1 MSDASQ
7 AEPVRAE
14 RLPDRPPSTFIRVF
28 HGIENA
34 VVVLALAVMVLL
46 PLLEIVLRKAWQTGI
61 SGSSSFVQHG
71 SLVVGLIGGAIA
83 ARQGRLLSLS
93 AAQLLPRGWPSAVAR
108 AFSGIVAAVISAM
121 LCVAGVQLVLEE
133 REAGKILAYGIPV
146 WTLQLMMPIGF
157 ALITARILWHSAER
171 WSTRLIATVLAA
183 ATACACIWSP
193 IPPENLVVPAL
204 VLLLLAT
211 VLGAPIFAALGGAAV
226 ILFWGEHSPI
236 ASIPVD
242 HYRLVTNP
250 SLPAIPLFTLA
261 GYFLAEGGA
270 SRRLIRVFT
279 ALFGNF
285 RGGPAVVTV
294 VVCAFF
300 TTFTGASG
308 VTILA
313 LGGLLLP
320 ILLAARYRER
330 TALGILTS
338 AGSLGMLFPPCL
350 PLILY
355 AIIAEQ
361 PIKEIFLAA
370 IVPGVLLVLMTVAL
384 SIWLGPKAA
393 EAPSQFSAAEAA
405 KAVWQAKWEL
415 LLPVVCLVSLFAGF
429 ATPVE
434 AAAVTALYAC
444 ITQTVIHRDLGLIKG
459 VPRVMTECGLV
470 VGGVLLILGVAQ
482 GFTNYLVFAQ
492 VPDQAVDW
500 VVTSVESKYL
510 FLLLLNVFLIVV
522 GCLMDVYSA
531 IVIVVPLIVPIGAA
545 FGVDPLHL
553 GIIFLVN
560 LELGY
565 LTPPVGMNLFLASYR
580 FDKPMATVW
589 QSIVPF
595 LIVRFVAVLL
605 ITYIPLLSTTMPRW
619 LGR

>member
-7 AEPVRAE
+7 TEPVRAE
-14 RLPDRPPSTFIRVF
+14 RLPDRPPSTFIRIL

-171 WSTRLIATVLAA
+171 WSTRLIATALAG
-183 ATACACIWSP
+183 ATACACVWSP

-270 SRRLIRVFT
+270 SRRLIGRHCRRLRV
-279 ALFGNF
+279 LHHVYRCVG
-285 RGGPAVVTV
+285 RDY
-294 VVCAFF
+294 
-300 TTFTGASG
+300 TGA
-308 VTILA
+308 
-313 LGGLLLP
+313 
-320 ILLAARYRER
+320 RR
-330 TALGILTS
+330 
-338 AGSLGMLFPPCL
+338 
-350 PLILY
+350 
-355 AIIAEQ
+355 
-361 PIKEIFLAA
+361 
-370 IVPGVLLVLMTVAL
+370 
-384 SIWLGPKAA
+384 
-393 EAPSQFSAAEAA
+393 
-405 KAVWQAKWEL
+405 
-415 LLPVVCLVSLFAGF
+415 
-429 ATPVE
+429 
-434 AAAVTALYAC
+434 AAVANLAGGAL
-444 ITQTVIHRDLGLIKG
+444 
-459 VPRVMTECGLV
+459 PRAYRAGDSDQC
-470 VGGVLLILGVAQ
+470 GVARHA
-482 GFTNYLVFAQ
+482 FPAL
-492 VPDQAVDW
+492 P
-500 VVTSVESKYL
+500 
-510 FLLLLNVFLIVV
+510 
-522 GCLMDVYSA
+522 
-531 IVIVVPLIVPIGAA
+531 AA
-545 FGVDPLHL
+545 HTLRH
-553 GIIFLVN
+553 
-560 LELGY
+560 
-565 LTPPVGMNLFLASYR
+565 YR
-580 FDKPMATVW
+580 
-589 QSIVPF
+589 
-595 LIVRFVAVLL
+595 
-605 ITYIPLLSTTMPRW
+605 
-619 LGR
+619 

>member
-7 AEPVRAE
+7 AEPPRAGG
-14 RLPDRPPSTFIRVF
+14 LPDRPAPTFVRIL

-71 SLVVGLIGGAIA
+71 TLVVGLIGGAIA
-83 ARQGRLLSLS
+83 ARQRRLLSLS

-121 LCVAGVQLVLEE
+121 LCVAGVQLVLAE
-133 REAGKILAYGIPV
+133 REVGKILAYGIPV
-146 WTLQLMMPIGF
+146 WSLQLVMPIGF
-157 ALITARILWHSAER
+157 ALITARILWHSAEH
-171 WSTRLIATVLAA
+171 WPTRLIATALAG
-183 ATACACIWSP
+183 ATACVCIWSP
-193 IPPENLVVPAL
+193 IPPEHLVVPAL
-204 VLLLLAT
+204 ILLLLAT
-211 VLGAPIFAALGGAAV
+211 ALGAPIFAALGGAAV
-226 ILFWGEHSPI
+226 ILFWGEQSPI

-270 SRRLIRVFT
+270 SQRLIRVFT
-279 ALFGNF
+279 ALFGSF
-285 RGGPAVVTV
+285 RGGPAVVSV

-320 ILLAARYRER
+320 ILLAAHYRER

-361 PIKEIFLAA
+361 PINEIFLAA
-370 IVPGVLLVLMTVAL
+370 IVPGVLLVLMTMAL
-384 SIWLGPKAA
+384 GIWLGPKGQAARSDFSVA
-393 EAPSQFSAAEAA
+393 EAG
-405 KAVWQAKWEL
+405 KAIWQAKWEL
-415 LLPVVCLVSLFAGF
+415 LLPVVCLVSLFGGF

-444 ITQTVIHRDLGLIKG
+444 ITQTAIHHDLGLIKG

-482 GFTNYLVFAQ
+482 GLTNYLVFAQ
-492 VPDQAVDW
+492 VPDRAVDW
-500 VVTSVESKYL
+500 VVASVESKYL

-580 FDKPMATVW
+580 FDKPMAAIW

-605 ITYIPLLSTTMPRW
+605 VTYIPILSTTMPRW
-619 LGR
+619 LAR

>member
-7 AEPVRAE
+7 TEPVRAE
-14 RLPDRPPSTFIRVF
+14 RPPDRPPSTFIRIF

-121 LCVAGVQLVLEE
+121 LCVAGVQLVLAE
-133 REAGKILAYGIPV
+133 REVGKILAYGIPV

-171 WSTRLIATVLAA
+171 WSTRLIATALAG
-183 ATACACIWSP
+183 ATACACVWSP

-204 VLLLLAT
+204 VLLLMAT

-361 PIKEIFLAA
+361 PIKDIFLAA

-580 FDKPMATVW
+580 FDRPMATVW

>member
-1 MSDASQ
+1 MSNPSQ
-7 AEPVRAE
+7 AEPARAE
-14 RLPDRPPSTFIRVF
+14 RPPDRPPSTFIRVF

-34 VVVLALAVMVLL
+34 VVVLALALMVLL

-61 SGSSSFVQHG
+61 SGSSSFIQHG

-83 ARQGRLLSLS
+83 ARQRRLLSLS
-93 AAQLLPRGWPSAVAR
+93 AAQLLPHGWPAAVAK
-108 AFSGIVAAVISAM
+108 AFSGITAAVISAM
-121 LCVAGVQLVLEE
+121 LCVAGVQLVVEE

-171 WSTRLIATVLAA
+171 WPTRLIATALAA
-183 ATACACIWSP
+183 AAACACAWSP

-226 ILFWGEHSPI
+226 ILFWGEESPI

-242 HYRLVTNP
+242 CYRLVTNP

-270 SRRLIRVFT
+270 SQRLIRVFT

-361 PIKEIFLAA
+361 PIEEIFLAA
-370 IVPGVLLVLMTVAL
+370 IAPGMLLVLLTVAL
-384 SIWLGPKAA
+384 GIWLGPKGDTARS
-393 EAPSQFSAAEAA
+393 EFSAAEAV

-415 LLPVVCLVSLFAGF
+415 LLPVVCLVSLFGGF

-500 VVTSVESKYL
+500 VVASVESKYL

-531 IVIVVPLIVPIGAA
+531 IVIVVPLIVPIGMA

-580 FDKPMATVW
+580 FDKPMTAVW
-589 QSIVPF
+589 RSIMPF
-595 LIVRFVAVLL
+595 LTVRFAAVLL
-605 ITYIPLLSTTMPRW
+605 VTYVPILSTTLPGW
-619 LGR
+619 LAR

>member
-7 AEPVRAE
+7 AEPARAE
-14 RLPDRPPSTFIRVF
+14 RLPDRPRTTFIRVF

-34 VVVLALAVMVLL
+34 VVVLALTLMVLL
-46 PLLEIVLRKAWQTGI
+46 PLLEIVLRKVWQTGI
-61 SGSSSFVQHG
+61 SGSSSFIQHG

-83 ARQGRLLSLS
+83 ARQRRLLSLS
-93 AAQLLPRGWPSAVAR
+93 AAQLLPRGWPAAVAR
-108 AFSGIVAAVISAM
+108 AFSGITAAVISAM
-121 LCVAGVQLVLEE
+121 LCVAGVQLVVEE
-133 REAGKILAYGIPV
+133 REVGKILAYGVPV

-171 WSTRLIATVLAA
+171 WSARLIATALAA
-183 ATACACIWSP
+183 AAACACAWSP
-193 IPPENLVVPAL
+193 IPPESLVVPAL

-211 VLGAPIFAALGGAAV
+211 VLGAPIFATLGGAAV
-226 ILFWGEHSPI
+226 ILFWGEGSPI

-361 PIKEIFLAA
+361 PIEEIFLAA
-370 IVPGVLLVLMTVAL
+370 IAPGVLLVLMTVAL
-384 SIWLGPKAA
+384 GIWLGPKGDAA
-393 EAPSQFSAAEAA
+393 RSEFSAAEAV

-415 LLPVVCLVSLFAGF
+415 LLPVVCLVSLFGGF

-500 VVTSVESKYL
+500 VIASVESKYL

-531 IVIVVPLIVPIGAA
+531 IVIVVPLIVPIGMA

-580 FDKPMATVW
+580 FDKPMTAVW
-589 QSIVPF
+589 RSIMPF
-595 LIVRFVAVLL
+595 LTVRFAAVLL
-605 ITYIPLLSTTMPRW
+605 VTYVPILSTTMPGW
-619 LGR
+619 LAR